1 MNKRPLGETIFEDI
15 KKRIISGEYQPGD
28 RLPTE
33 RSLADY
39 YKVSRIPVRE
49 ALAMLSKEGLVKTK
63 RGSGT
68 FTTDKKPVITSTEK
82 NSPYLK
88 QDTILLESIQLRCL
102 IEAEASRQAAL
113 HATEEDIL
121 FVQKQ
126 LFHSID
132 QIRKLKAG
140 QEHQF
145 FQADLDF
152 HHSVAKASHNPF
164 FDQCLF
170 SIPHILSTHQYWS
183 LKNTTPMDEVVS
195 YHTSIFEAILTQN
208 AERAYQAMYQHLSRV
223 KSLLEKGTKPDL

>member
-1 MNKRPLGETIFEDI
+1 MNKRPLGETIFEDV
-15 KKRIISGEYQPGD
+15 KKRILAGEYQPGD

-33 RSLADY
+33 RSLAEY

-49 ALAMLSKEGLVKTK
+49 ALASLSREGLVETK

-68 FTTDKKPVITSTEK
+68 FITGKKPAIVATEK
-82 NSPYLK
+82 SVPYLE
-88 QDTILLESIQLRCL
+88 QDAILAESIQLRCL

-121 FVQKQ
+121 SVQKC
-126 LFHSID
+126 LFRSID

-145 FQADLDF
+145 FQADRDF
-152 HHSVAKASHNPF
+152 HHAIAKASHNPF
-164 FDQCLF
+164 FLQCLS

-208 AERAYQAMYQHLSRV
+208 AERAYQSMYQHLSRV
-223 KSLLEKGTKPDL
+223 KTLLEKGCGTHA